1 MTTIQIPLPFDTL
14 LKNLPQLNAQELTQL
29 VQHAARLQAQRRAP
43 SLSQAETDL
52 LLNIS
57 RCAILPATQQRCAEL
72 TRRQRTQL
80 GLVQLEQDELMAL
93 VDEIEEV
100 NARRMGYLVELAHIR
115 QISVDELMQRLEIRP
130 ITYG

>member
-14 LKNLPQLNAQELTQL
+14 LKNLPQLTAQELTQL

-72 TRRQRTQL
+72 TRKQRIQ
-80 GLVQLEQDELMAL
+80 GLVEQERDELMAL

>member
-14 LKNLPQLNAQELTQL
+14 LKNLPQLTAQELTQL

-72 TRRQRTQL
+72 TRKQRIQ
-80 GLVQLEQDELMAL
+80 GLVEQERDELMAL

-100 NARRMGYLVELAHIR
+100 NAGRLGYLVELAHIR
-115 QISVDELMQRLEIRP
+115 QISVDELMRRLEIRP

>member
-57 RCAILPATQQRCAEL
+57 QCVILPSTQQRCAVL
-72 TRRQRTQL
+72 TRRQRSQ
-80 GLVQLEQDELMAL
+80 GLVEHEQAEFMAL

-100 NARRMGYLVELAHIR
+100 NARRLGYLVELAHIR
-115 QISVDELMQRLEIRP
+115 QISADELMQRLEIRP
-130 ITYG
+130 ITYD

>member
-72 TRRQRTQL
+72 TRKQRTQ
-80 GLVQLEQDELMAL
+80 GLVEQERDELMAL
-93 VDEIEEV
+93 VDEIEAV
-100 NARRMGYLVELAHIR
+100 NATRMGYLVELAHIR
-115 QISVDELMQRLEIRP
+115 QISVDELMQRLEISP